1 MTVKH
6 LLFLHT
12 DCNQLP
18 TRSSWNTKDSP
29 DPSWLSSVMDRSNGA
44 NNPAKWWVIQK
55 LFPFGL
61 GRSFHAHSEHGC
73 IRSSLPAP
81 ECAVGSG
88 HPYPEI
94 RLHRG
99 RRLQPESHRV
109 QRFSMCP
116 QPIIHASQLCQAD
129 PANGI
134 PWTPLFSGFLARLS
148 YRRWERGKERKPRHP
163 FLHPSCSG
171 TVSAVIS
178 TSLHLFHG
186 SSVHWTPGTPFPP
199 HSFSPQVVTV
209 SHRPMWDLTS
219 PYLHEWC
226 LH

>member
-44 NNPAKWWVIQK
+44 NNLAKWWVIQK

-61 GRSFHAHSEHGC
+61 GRSFHAHSERGC

-81 ECAVGSG
+81 GCTVGSG
-88 HPYPEI
+88 RTYPEI

-99 RRLQPESHRV
+99 RRLQPESHKL

-129 PANGI
+129 PANSI
-134 PWTPLFSGFLARLS
+134 PWTPLFSGFLAGLS
-148 YRRWERGKERKPRHP
+148 EGDGSKGRRGSPGI
-163 FLHPSCSG
+163 PSCILP
-171 TVSAVIS
+171 A
-178 TSLHLFHG
+178 LALFL
-186 SSVHWTPGTPFPP
+186 
-199 HSFSPQVVTV
+199 Q
-209 SHRPMWDLTS
+209 
-219 PYLHEWC
+219 
-226 LH
+226 